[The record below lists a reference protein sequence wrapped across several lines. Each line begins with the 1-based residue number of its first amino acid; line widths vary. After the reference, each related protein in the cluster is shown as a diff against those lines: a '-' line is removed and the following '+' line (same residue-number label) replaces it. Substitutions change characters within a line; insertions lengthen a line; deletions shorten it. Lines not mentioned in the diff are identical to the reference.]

1 MGSWRGGSGGAIRLI
16 GKNVTNRGLVRV
28 DGGNRGAGGGRVM
41 IASNGSI
48 ERGVLSIGSGS
59 FKEVSPPTYR
69 YQISFSFPT
78 CCQPPLRRKLKS
90 QRPQNLTAYFPMDEA
105 QGLSTEE
112 MKSGKF
118 ANLIGGTTWTDGVI
132 GSALQFNGSNGYL
145 TTDLTGEVLGV
156 DGKKSRT
163 ISFWVK
169 VEGVTANDPGFYG
182 YGSLL
187 NSDGANQYWSIRN
200 ISNTN
205 FTRFREHWGG
215 VHGLLMEAVYCHP
228 TGFIC
233 SHL

>member
-1 MGSWRGGSGGAIRLI
+1 M
-16 GKNVTNRGLVRV
+16 TNRGLVRV

-59 FKEVSPPTYR
+59 FKEVSPPTL
-69 YQISFSFPT
+69 QIPDKLFVSYMLPT
-78 CCQPPLRRKLKS
+78 SIKKKIKVTT
-90 QRPQNLTAYFPMDEA
+90 RPQNLTAYFPLDEG

-132 GSALQFNGSNGYL
+132 GSALRFNGSNGYL
-145 TTDLTGEVLGV
+145 TTDLTGELLGV

-169 VEGVTANDPGFYG
+169 AEGATANDPGFYG

-205 FTRFREHWGG
+205 FTRFRSEHWGWG
-215 VHGLLMEAVYCHP
+215 PWTTHGSSIVIQL
-228 TGFIC
+228 GSFC

>member
-1 MGSWRGGSGGAIRLI
+1 
-16 GKNVTNRGLVRV
+16 
-28 DGGNRGAGGGRVM
+28 
-41 IASNGSI
+41 
-48 ERGVLSIGSGS
+48 
-59 FKEVSPPTYR
+59 
-69 YQISFSFPT
+69 
-78 CCQPPLRRKLKS
+78 
-90 QRPQNLTAYFPMDEA
+90 MDEG

-132 GSALQFNGSNGYL
+132 GSAALQFNGSNGYL

-205 FTRFREHWGG
+205 FTRFRSEHWGWGPWTTHGSSLLSSNWVHFAHIYDGSNMMIYRDASRIYNATRAEIGTGNQVPLQVGRWRNDTNAYFQG
-215 VHGLLMEAVYCHP
+215 VIDDFRGV
-228 TGFIC
+228 
-233 SHL
+233 